1 MTEALN
7 SMYEIEQTL
16 ETMLR
21 LNIIETAAIA
31 IMGVSIFIG
40 VLAYLIRGDK

>member
-7 SMYEIEQTL
+7 SIYEIEQTL

-21 LNIIETAAIA
+21 LNIVETAAIT

>member
-7 SMYEIEQTL
+7 SVYEIEQIL

-21 LNIIETAAIA
+21 LNIIETAAIT

>member
-7 SMYEIEQTL
+7 SVYEIEQTL

-21 LNIIETAAIA
+21 LNIVETAAIT
-31 IMGVSIFIG
+31 IMAVSIFIG

>member
-7 SMYEIEQTL
+7 SIYEIERIL

-21 LNIIETAAIA
+21 LNIVETVAIT
-31 IMGVSIFIG
+31 IIGVSIFIG

>member
-7 SMYEIEQTL
+7 SVYEIEQTL

-21 LNIIETAAIA
+21 LNIVETVVIT